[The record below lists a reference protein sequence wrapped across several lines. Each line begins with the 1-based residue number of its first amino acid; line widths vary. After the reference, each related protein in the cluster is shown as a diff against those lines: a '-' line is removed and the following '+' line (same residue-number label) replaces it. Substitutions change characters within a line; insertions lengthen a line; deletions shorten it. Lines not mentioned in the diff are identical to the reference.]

1 MFSAIVTCHNSD
13 PNPVIRMLRRQT
25 LPPDEV
31 LVETSGECARIE
43 EPVNH
48 WDHVPDENDF
58 GYRKRNRMAQF
69 AKGDWLGF
77 FSHDDSYHTRYIEL
91 MCALAADNDIVYC
104 DWTGMPANCTW
115 EQCVSTLGN
124 FIARREKFLADGGF
138 PTMDDKE
145 GYSDARYILNTS
157 KSPRVH
163 VPIILY
169 YHNVPYAQ
177 HINPTV
183 WGETHEYESF
193 MQDRHTYSTWKH
205 VTDQQL
211 NAMLEDSD
219 A

>member
-48 WDHVPDENDF
+48 WDHVPDENDY

-77 FSHDDSYHTRYIEL
+77 FNHDDSYHPRYIEL
-91 MCALAADNDIVYC
+91 MRALASDNDIVYC
-104 DWTGMPANCTW
+104 DWSTIPQNCKW
-115 EQCVSTLGN
+115 ERDFSTVGN
-124 FIARREKFLADGGF
+124 FIVRREKFLAKGGF
-138 PTMDDKE
+138 PPLEGKE
-145 GYSDARYILNTS
+145 GWADARFIEATS
-157 KSPRVH
+157 EMPRIH
-163 VPIILY
+163 LPAILY

-177 HINPTV
+177 HIVPTY
-183 WGETHEYESF
+183 WGTPQNYN
-193 MQDRHTYSTWKH
+193 DDVTYSKWKH
-205 VTDQQL
+205 ITDQQL